1 MDENQLLMLLIPVV
15 VIDFSGKIAAL
26 ISLARAERVRFDN
39 KTVWAAIIL
48 LVNFFGWI
56 GWFLAGRAD

>member
-1 MDENQLLMLLIPVV
+1 MDQNQLLMLLIPVV

-26 ISLARAERVRFDN
+26 IGLARAERVRFDN
-39 KTVWAAIIL
+39 KAVWAAIIL

-56 GWFLAGRAD
+56 GWFMAGRED